1 MTELGTVVIRG
12 VIGFFLLFLLARIM
26 GKKHITDM
34 TFYEYIVGIAIGSI
48 AAEMTFGTEVRIS
61 NFVVGMVLWALFP
74 MFISHIELK
83 SFRFRTLTEGK
94 PAVLIENGVIYEDR
108 LRKESLTVDE
118 LMIHLRQK
126 DVFKLDDVESAVME
140 KNGQISVLKKS
151 NAQPVTSKDMGLT
164 AEPEHQPRIVIVD
177 GNVMEKSLTDFGYD
191 KEWLKDELGKQG
203 VTSFSNVF
211 LGQIDS
217 SGNVYIDLFND
228 RKKMPQV
235 KQKLLVAADIKK
247 LQESLRAFSIQTE
260 NQQAKQTY
268 LKQADQLD
276 VLLDNLSTY
285 IKE

>member
-1 MTELGTVVIRG
+1 MIRG

>member
-61 NFVVGMVLWALFP
+61 NFVVGMVLWAVFP
-74 MFISHIELK
+74 MVISQLELK
-83 SFRFRTLTEGK
+83 SFRFRTLTEGNST
-94 PAVLIENGVIYEDR
+94 VLMENGVIYEDR

-151 NAQPVTSKDMGLT
+151 DAQPVTSKDMGLT

-177 GNVMEKSLTDFGYD
+177 GNVMEKSLSDYGYE

-203 VTSFSNVF
+203 VDRFSDVF
-211 LGQIDS
+211 LCQIDS
-217 SGNVYIDLFND
+217 GGNIYVDLFND
-228 RKKMPQV
+228 KQKMPQI

-276 VLLDNLSTY
+276 VLLDNLSSY